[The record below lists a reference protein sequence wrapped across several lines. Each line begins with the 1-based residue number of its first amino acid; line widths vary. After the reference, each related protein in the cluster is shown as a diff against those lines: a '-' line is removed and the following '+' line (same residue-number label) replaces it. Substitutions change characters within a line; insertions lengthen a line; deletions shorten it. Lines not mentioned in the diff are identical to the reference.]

1 MLLCQKQIKQQHE
14 KDKLIYA
21 NMFQK
26 FAERDSKV
34 KSVGVFLKKPPFKRW
49 TWLMGLYFLFFFLQ
63 KEELKGKTDSKEN
76 GGEKMETER
85 SEEKGSSEE
94 KA

>member
-1 MLLCQKQIKQQHE
+1 MA
-14 KDKLIYA
+14 DGS
-21 NMFQK
+21 F
-26 FAERDSKV
+26 FS
-34 KSVGVFLKKPPFKRW
+34 
-49 TWLMGLYFLFFFLQ
+49 FFFLQ